1 MILFQQIRVTKVERM
16 QNDSYNRGGY
26 IAFLFSMI
34 FSLGFF
40 VYIVFVHPGI
50 NLKEVPEAAPA
61 AEQTVAGGEQTKE
74 IDITKVEKPWVESA
88 EIAAHGAKVFANNCA
103 VCHGPKGL
111 GDGPAGMS
119 LNPRP
124 RNFVEG
130 KWKVGGDSI
139 NLFKTIAGGIPGS
152 SMASFAHLP
161 VADRWSLVQFIRS
174 ITQNKIK
181 DDPAKVEA
189 FAKTAK

>member
-1 MILFQQIRVTKVERM
+1 M
-16 QNDSYNRGGY
+16 QKDTYNRGGY
-26 IAFLFSMI
+26 IAFLFSMV

-40 VYIVFVHPGI
+40 VYVTLVHPGI
-50 NLKEVPEAAPA
+50 NLKEVPEPDKGVEQAVAGG
-61 AEQTVAGGEQTKE
+61 AEQTKDIDMSKVA
-74 IDITKVEKPWVESA
+74 KPWEENPEV
-88 EIAAHGAKVFANNCA
+88 AAHGAKVFANNCA

-111 GDGPAGMS
+111 GDGPAGLS

-139 NLFKTIAGGIPGS
+139 NLFNTIHNGLPGS

-161 VADRWSLVQFIRS
+161 VTDRWSVIQFIRS
-174 ITQNKIK
+174 ITHNKIK
-181 DDPAKVEA
+181 DDPAKLEA

>member
-1 MILFQQIRVTKVERM
+1 M
-16 QNDSYNRGGY
+16 QNDTYNRGGY
-26 IAFLFSMI
+26 IAFLFSMA
-34 FSLGFF
+34 FSLCFF
-40 VYIVFVHPGI
+40 VYVTLIHPGVS
-50 NLKEVPEAAPA
+50 LREVPEP
-61 AEQTVAGGEQTKE
+61 AGGPEQKLAGGGATNGDV
-74 IDITKVEKPWVESA
+74 DISKNDKPWEESA
-88 EIAAHGAKVFANNCA
+88 DVVAHGAHIFANNCA

-111 GDGPAGMS
+111 GDGPAGLS

-130 KWKVGGDSI
+130 KWKVGGDSV
-139 NLFKTIAGGIPGS
+139 NLYKTVSGGIPGS
-152 SMASFAHLP
+152 SMASFAHIP
-161 VADRWSLVQFIRS
+161 SKDRWSLVQFVRS

>member
-1 MILFQQIRVTKVERM
+1 VLVFWQIYKRAESM

-26 IAFLFSMI
+26 IAFLFSMV
-34 FSLGFF
+34 FSLAFF
-40 VYIVFVHPGI
+40 IYITFVHPGI
-50 NLKEVPEAAPA
+50 NLKEVPDIAVVDS
-61 AEQTVAGGEQTKE
+61 QAGGGAAAAKD
-74 IDITKVEKPWVESA
+74 IDMAKVEKPWVESA
-88 EIAAHGAKVFANNCA
+88 EVAGHGAKVFANNCA

-139 NLFKTIAGGIPGS
+139 NLFKTVAGGIPGS

-161 VADRWSLVQFIRS
+161 TADRWSLVQFVRS

-181 DDPAKVEA
+181 DDSAKLEA

>member
-1 MILFQQIRVTKVERM
+1 M
-16 QNDSYNRGGY
+16 QKDTYNRGGY
-26 IAFLFSMI
+26 IAFLFSMV

-40 VYIVFVHPGI
+40 VYVIVIHPGI

-61 AEQTVAGGEQTKE
+61 VENTQAGADGKAGAKVA
-74 IDITKVEKPWVESA
+74 DMSKVSKPWEENA
-88 EIAAHGAKVFANNCA
+88 EVAAYGAKVFSNNCA

-111 GDGPAGMS
+111 GDGPAGLS

-130 KWKVGGDSI
+130 KWKNVGDSMHLYQTVQ
-139 NLFKTIAGGIPGS
+139 NGLPGS

-161 VADRWSLVQFIRS
+161 VADRWALVQFIRS

-181 DDPAKVEA
+181 DDPAKLEA

>member
-1 MILFQQIRVTKVERM
+1 M
-16 QNDSYNRGGY
+16 QKDTYNRGGY
-26 IAFLFSMI
+26 IAFLFSMV

-40 VYIVFVHPGI
+40 VYVTVVHPGI
-50 NLKEVPEAAPA
+50 NLKEVPEAAPVVENTQAGAEDKA
-61 AEQTVAGGEQTKE
+61 APKVA
-74 IDITKVEKPWVESA
+74 DMTKVSKPWEENPEV
-88 EIAAHGAKVFANNCA
+88 AAYGAKVFANNCA
-103 VCHGPKGL
+103 VCHGTKGL
-111 GDGPAGMS
+111 GDGPAGLA

-139 NLFKTIAGGIPGS
+139 SLFKTLQNGIAGS
-152 SMASFAHLP
+152 SMASFSHLP
-161 VADRWSLVQFIRS
+161 AADRWSLTQFIRS

-189 FAKTAK
+189 FATTAK

>member
-1 MILFQQIRVTKVERM
+1 M

-26 IAFLFSMI
+26 IAFLFSMA
-34 FSLGFF
+34 FSLAFF
-40 VYIVFVHPGI
+40 VYVTLIHPGI
-50 NLKEVPEAAPA
+50 NLKEVPEPMQA
-61 AEQTVAGGEQTKE
+61 AEQTQAATGAEQTKD
-74 IDITKVEKPWVESA
+74 IDMATVDKPWVENEA
-88 EIAAHGAKVFANNCA
+88 VAGHGAKVFANNCA

-130 KWKVGGDSI
+130 KWKVGGDSAS
-139 NLFKTIAGGIPGS
+139 LFKTIATGIPGS

-161 VADRWSLVQFIRS
+161 AKDRWSLVQFIRS

>member
-1 MILFQQIRVTKVERM
+1 M
-16 QNDSYNRGGY
+16 QNDSYNRGGFL
-26 IAFLFSMI
+26 AFLFSMI

-40 VYIVFVHPGI
+40 AYVTFVHPGI
-50 NLKEVPEAAPA
+50 NLKEVPEDAPA
-61 AEQTVAGGEQTKE
+61 VEQTQAGGAAAQPKE
-74 IDITKVEKPWVESA
+74 ADMAKVDKPWVEAA
-88 EIAAHGAKVFANNCA
+88 EVAAHGAKVFANNCA
-103 VCHGPKGL
+103 ICHGPKGL

-139 NLFKTIAGGIPGS
+139 SLFKTLQNGIAGS

-161 VADRWSLVQFIRS
+161 AADRWSLTQFIRS